1 MKHRRAYEVQ
11 QATHISGVLEK
22 LLTTIFVVFVIAVGS
37 WLWLRTP
44 PEVVSDDIPL
54 LPVNT
59 ITLPF
64 QMPDKAVTVP
74 DGIVKQSIPPTIV
87 EAEPT
92 AGIET
97 LGTAAS
103 TTQSRLSSTAV
114 PRPVA
119 PDFTLSTFAGESV
132 HLGDFRGKGVILNF
146 WASWCPPCRDE
157 MPLLTRAFEQ
167 YQDQGLMIL
176 AINATHQ
183 DTRDAAAGFV
193 SEFRLPFPVLLD
205 EMGHVTDH
213 LYSVFGLPV
222 SVFIDRDGQISR
234 VVIGGLFQ
242 DEIDGYIAEI
252 LK

>member
-11 QATHISGVLEK
+11 QATQISGVLEK

-44 PEVVSDDIPL
+44 SEAVSDDIPL

-59 ITLPF
+59 ITKPF
-64 QMPDKAVTVP
+64 QVPDQAVTVP
-74 DGIVKQSIPPTIV
+74 DSVVKQFIPPSIV
-87 EAEPT
+87 EDGPT
-92 AGIET
+92 VAIKTFE
-97 LGTAAS
+97 TAAS
-103 TTQSRLSSTAV
+103 TPQSWLSSTEV
-114 PRPVA
+114 PRRVA
-119 PDFTLSTFAGESV
+119 PDFTLSTFNGEV
-132 HLGDFRGKGVILNF
+132 VNLGDFRGKGVILNF

-183 DTRDAAAGFV
+183 DTRDAAAGFI

-213 LYSVFGLPV
+213 LYNVFGLPV
-222 SVFIDRDGQISR
+222 SVFIDRDGKISR
-234 VVIGGLFQ
+234 VVTGGLFQ